1 MPKVRPLTR
10 QERETQAIE
19 NETKRICTEV
29 LTAVREKRG
38 LEEKTYAQVAEEI
51 GISVD
56 RLNRWRNGELPGA
69 GFGRPARRWV
79 TGWSW
84 SPSEKPSEKGE
95 Q

>member
-56 RLNRWRNGELPGA
+56 RLNRWRNGELPSA
-69 GFGRPARRWV
+69 GFGRGITACTKMGYRLVLEPIGK
-79 TGWSW
+79 T
-84 SPSEKPSEKGE
+84 K
-95 Q
+95 